1 MKSLLSL
8 FSSIPLIYIKF
19 HNKFFYQLDQLN
31 NLLFVSKSFKTFN
44 SKKIKISSYSK
55 INIINNHFNNIYK
68 VRGSRIIT
76 NIKNIFTRLNSSLL
90 FSFTR
95 RKHRRIGRAV
105 KRWLKK
111 NKSYK
116 KTFFLNLK
124 RLLPDCFEY
133 LGNERFYSRF
143 SRPRYVRGLDF
154 WGFNNKF
161 MLTSL
166 AKTQL
171 NFFIKSP
178 YLKYKRFCRY
188 QLYTFSL
195 SIVYDSL
202 FCLLFYWLIY
212 SLITNFKK
220 HNLLYMINK
229 NMSTVILVHQTNFND
244 YSNRRYDK

>member
-8 FSSIPLIYIKF
+8 LSSIPLIYIKF

-31 NLLFVSKSFKTFN
+31 NLLFVSKSFKIFN
-44 SKKIKISSYSK
+44 SNKINIYSK
-55 INIINNHFNNIYK
+55 INIINNYFNNISK
-68 VRGSRIIT
+68 VRGSCIIK
-76 NIKNIFTRLNSSLL
+76 NIKNIFTRLNYSLL

-95 RKHRRIGRAV
+95 RKNRRILRAV

-133 LGNERFYSRF
+133 LGNEKFYSRF
-143 SRPRYVRGLDF
+143 SRPRYVRELDF

-220 HNLLYMINK
+220 HNLLSYIFDYLYIIDIRLIK
-229 NMSTVILVHQTNFND
+229 LVI
-244 YSNRRYDK
+244 